1 MNFIKTPISWLIAA
15 MSLFMIL
22 GCTDPVVREVKVE
35 VIIPN
40 QLVKSPDDDLP
51 QPLKELLQPIEKE
64 GDTVVVI
71 PKITLRR
78 VDISAS
84 PEPLEIPTSI
94 IGQGQKSVGT
104 YAFSD
109 LKGDYYDN
117 VPEQKSGKLL
127 STENGRK
134 ISLQEIL
141 DKYPQAKVLIEDSTR
156 FNNNADFSSVT
167 KFQKYLWANPK
178 ITSVTLV
185 LGVRE
190 MPASNAAIENLIK
203 RCYQELNDG
212 KYARA
217 QMFAYKLIDTIGIS
231 APRVVKFREEL
242 TSKADK
248 SAQDLR
254 NTYENLQTP
263 SGADCDTFVQ
273 TIGYY
278 VCARTLSDTELQGEI
293 DRKLNDFLVFINS
306 KGCNIIVGSVPKT
319 PSKITPKTLSK
330 N

>member
-254 NTYENLQTP
+254 NTYLW
-263 SGADCDTFVQ
+263 G
-273 TIGYY
+273 
-278 VCARTLSDTELQGEI
+278 
-293 DRKLNDFLVFINS
+293 
-306 KGCNIIVGSVPKT
+306 
-319 PSKITPKTLSK
+319 
-330 N
+330 